1 MTVFVCFSLELEVS
15 AHPVPGPKVSCVA
28 LIECRDGAWAGG

>member
-1 MTVFVCFSLELEVS
+1 MTVFVGFSVELGVS
-15 AHPVPGPKVSCVA
+15 ASPVPGPKVSCVA